1 MSSRWKHVWRIHDK
15 KCIKKINGKTKFLYR
30 KNSFP
35 SYPLKSML
43 CNLLYNRIFACCAW
57 HPNLSMLLKNKLQT
71 AQNACIRFC
80 LGKERRSHIGL
91 NHFEKNNWLPVKNRV
106 LTNAL
111 QWRLTILKTTS
122 LLYICQIY
130 IL

>member
-1 MSSRWKHVWRIHDK
+1 MSGESMTKSALKKLMEKQNFFIGRIAFHH
-15 KCIKKINGKTKFLYR
+15 TL
-30 KNSFP
+30 
-35 SYPLKSML
+35 LKA
-43 CNLLYNRIFACCAW
+43 CYATLLYNRIFACCAW

-111 QWRLTILKTTS
+111 Q
-122 LLYICQIY
+122 
-130 IL
+130 